1 MLAGGGAT
9 VIARGTQI
17 LYVPMHAQGDTNHP
31 DCEAGFVT
39 SVRGD
44 VAFCRYWNKRL
55 PAELR
60 TKANSEATPIGA
72 LVEQWSVPQR
82 LVDEALAAIDTE
94 VRDVRL
100 YLVDHA
106 LAMIDAMIAQ
116 GEEVEQE

>member
-1 MLAGGGAT
+1 MLAGGAA

-44 VAFCRYWNKRL
+44 VAFCRYWNKQL

-60 TKANSEATPIGA
+60 TKANSEATPIDA
-72 LVEQWSVPQR
+72 LVEQWNVPQR
-82 LVDEALAAIDTE
+82 LVDEALAAIDAE
-94 VRDVRL
+94 ALAVRL
-100 YLVDHA
+100 HTLDEGLA
-106 LAMIDAMIAQ
+106 LIDAIIAA
-116 GEEVEQE
+116 GEEVEQ